1 MALEGDVGARH
12 LIGAYQE
19 VVTEVPVENAAV
31 MTDIDTP
38 DALRAA
44 REIERV

>member
-1 MALEGDVGARH
+1 MM

-19 VVTEVPVENAAV
+19 VVAEVPVEDAAAMV
-31 MTDIDTP
+31 DIDTP

-44 REIERV
+44 KAEMEKA